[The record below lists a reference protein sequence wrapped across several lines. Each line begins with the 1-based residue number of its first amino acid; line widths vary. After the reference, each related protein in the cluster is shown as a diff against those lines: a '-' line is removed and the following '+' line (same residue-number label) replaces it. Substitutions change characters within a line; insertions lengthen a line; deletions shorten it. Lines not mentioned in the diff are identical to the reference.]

1 MKILTPKIAEQ
12 VINRGWHVATHE
24 YRDHEGNIKVTQ
36 DVELDYDYC
45 VPEAMQ
51 MLVDWKQ
58 KFQSFQVSFKSIDAD
73 VARSLSRICCD
84 YMYLSNLEALDSS
97 NAKRLAGFTEYIL
110 HVQMRVEPEPAAID
124 GLIHPSHERPLDVT
138 LPTLSV
144 ESARILAS
152 YSHEL
157 YLELPFHALT
167 PTVTAILSGHIGYR
181 LNLRLTEFDGIKAHA
196 SEVLEILSRTPCKR
210 AVCVYLDENVVRF
223 ESEERDWGRW
233 KRRMDRRKRVNDQI
247 AG

>member
-1 MKILTPKIAEQ
+1 MRVFTPKIAEQ
-12 VINRGWHVATHE
+12 VINRGWHISTHE

-51 MLVDWKQ
+51 MLVNWKQ
-58 KFQSFQVSFKSIDAD
+58 QFQSFQVNFKSIDAD

-97 NAKRLAGFTEYIL
+97 NAKRLVNSSDYIL
-110 HVQMRVEPEPAAID
+110 NLEMQVEPGPAAIQ
-124 GLIHPSHERPLDVT
+124 GLIKPMHERPLNVT
-138 LPTLSV
+138 LPKLSI

-223 ESEERDWGRW
+223 ETEERDWGRW
-233 KRRMDRRKRVNDQI
+233 ERRIDRMSKLAAEQ
-247 AG
+247 